1 MRTSTPGQAPSY
13 REKRADFRRRV
24 REGQKQAKKDGKVA
38 LAEEYAARQLKAA
51 LTATATL
58 PSSVTYQKFRNLEL
72 EMAPA
77 PNVIKIGPQEGPQT
91 DFLACSADIVIYG
104 GSAGGGKGL
113 AINTPIPTPQGWV
126 DMGDLEVGDALFG
139 ADGSIIRVTEAHPIS
154 VRKCYRVYFSDGS
167 SIVCDSDHLWHVYTD
182 KDRSAIWHKSD
193 QFRELKHAKR
203 AREREALRTKK
214 KFKRH
219 PRPDLAERNKTRQYD
234 IKPVTGCVL
243 GIEEMIPN
251 VKVRNRTNYSIP
263 TCRPLQLQEKDFWID
278 PYLLGVWLGDG
289 WSHTGRIGLADDEIY
304 GNIYD
309 SGYEIESIKKRYGNQ
324 YRDVRIKGFTSLLK
338 MKDLISNK
346 HIPPEYLRGSYEQRL
361 ALVQGL
367 MDTDG
372 TCARD
377 DGGMEFDN
385 TNKNIIDGMAELLHS
400 LGIKVGK
407 VSERIGAYNGI
418 QCKKYW
424 RLGWNTEI
432 PMFRIQRK
440 RSLQK
445 TSGLRKTTKQRYIL
459 AVKPIDPRP
468 TRCITVSAQDGLFLC
483 GKNMIPTHNSY
494 GLLLDP
500 LRYVVHPKFGAVIL
514 RRTNPEIMNEGGL
527 WDEACGLY
535 LPLGA
540 RARQDDKS
548 FTFPSGAVISLSH
561 LQHEKNVYGWQ
572 GSQVPYLG
580 FDELTHFT
588 ERQFWYLSS
597 RQRNVSGI
605 PNLIRCTCNPDPD
618 SFVRK
623 LIDWWIDAEGY
634 AIPERSGVIRWFIRS
649 GDDLL
654 WAFSKEELIKKYGYE
669 AGRHAK
675 SLTFIRSTL
684 EDNKILLE
692 KDPSY
697 VATLESLPKVDRL
710 RLKFGNWNIRPASG
724 LYFKRN
730 WFEIVE
736 RDKLPPLMKVCRG
749 WDLAGTEEDK
759 DKKNKEPAATAG
771 VQIARDVHGIFYIL
785 DVQYERIS
793 PGAVENLIKR
803 MATQDGLRCTIRLP
817 QDPGQAGKAQIVH
830 FSKLL
835 MGYTFK
841 TRVMTGD
848 KVTRAGPFSSMC
860 EYGRVKVVRA
870 KWNDNF
876 FNHLEEFPPEVGSPD
891 IVDAAVEA
899 FHQLTTGGK
908 NVKSVAPVSIPV

>member
-1 MRTSTPGQAPSY
+1 MRQSTPGQVPSY
-13 REKRADFRRRV
+13 REQKTDFKRRS
-24 REGQKQAKKDGKVA
+24 REGKKQAARNRKDA
-38 LAEEYAARQLKAA
+38 LVEEHAARKLQAA
-51 LTATATL
+51 LSATANL
-58 PSSVTYQKFRNLEL
+58 SSPRTYEKFRKQEL
-72 EMAPA
+72 EAEPD

-91 DFLACSADIVIYG
+91 DFLSCPADMVIYG
-104 GSAGGGKGL
+104 GSAGGGK
-113 AINTPIPTPQGWV
+113 
-126 DMGDLEVGDALFG
+126 
-139 ADGSIIRVTEAHPIS
+139 
-154 VRKCYRVYFSDGS
+154 
-167 SIVCDSDHLWHVYTD
+167 
-182 KDRSAIWHKSD
+182 
-193 QFRELKHAKR
+193 
-203 AREREALRTKK
+203 
-214 KFKRH
+214 
-219 PRPDLAERNKTRQYD
+219 
-234 IKPVTGCVL
+234 
-243 GIEEMIPN
+243 
-251 VKVRNRTNYSIP
+251 
-263 TCRPLQLQEKDFWID
+263 
-278 PYLLGVWLGDG
+278 
-289 WSHTGRIGLADDEIY
+289 
-304 GNIYD
+304 
-309 SGYEIESIKKRYGNQ
+309 
-324 YRDVRIKGFTSLLK
+324 
-338 MKDLISNK
+338 
-346 HIPPEYLRGSYEQRL
+346 
-361 ALVQGL
+361 
-367 MDTDG
+367 
-372 TCARD
+372 
-377 DGGMEFDN
+377 
-385 TNKNIIDGMAELLHS
+385 
-400 LGIKVGK
+400 
-407 VSERIGAYNGI
+407 
-418 QCKKYW
+418 
-424 RLGWNTEI
+424 
-432 PMFRIQRK
+432 
-440 RSLQK
+440 
-445 TSGLRKTTKQRYIL
+445 
-459 AVKPIDPRP
+459 
-468 TRCITVSAQDGLFLC
+468 
-483 GKNMIPTHNSY
+483 SY

-785 DVQYERIS
+785 DVQYERVS